1 MVTNLANENSK
12 LVLARLP
19 EKTNLAKL
27 LTEKI
32 GPNDAENGAQNRALF
47 HTKVL
52 DAGAQSNTSIAI
64 FLEVEQ

>member
-1 MVTNLANENSK
+1 MVTKLANENSK

-19 EKTNLAKL
+19 EENNLAEL

-32 GPNDAENGAQNRALF
+32 DPNDAENGAQKRALF
-47 HTKVL
+47 NTKVL